1 MVEDSIYDEFVE
13 KSVARAQKRTVGNP
27 FDSKNEQGPQVDKVC
42 ESFAEEVM
50 AVGTGVGGKG
60 PSRFWQIILGLY
72 FVIVIPNRERLCP
85 PYYYLLNLMLMYC
98 DIWPQSS
105 KIE

>member
-42 ESFAEEVM
+42 ESFVVEVR
-50 AVGTGVGGKG
+50 AVGTGVGLGVRG
-60 PSRFWQIILGLY
+60 PPDFADHFKESHTA
-72 FVIVIPNRERLCP
+72 
-85 PYYYLLNLMLMYC
+85 
-98 DIWPQSS
+98 
-105 KIE
+105 

>member
-42 ESFAEEVM
+42 ESFAVEVR
-50 AVGTGVGGKG
+50 AAGTGVGLGVRG
-60 PSRFWQIILGLY
+60 PPDFGRSFQGLY

-85 PYYYLLNLMLMYC
+85 PYYY
-98 DIWPQSS
+98 
-105 KIE
+105 